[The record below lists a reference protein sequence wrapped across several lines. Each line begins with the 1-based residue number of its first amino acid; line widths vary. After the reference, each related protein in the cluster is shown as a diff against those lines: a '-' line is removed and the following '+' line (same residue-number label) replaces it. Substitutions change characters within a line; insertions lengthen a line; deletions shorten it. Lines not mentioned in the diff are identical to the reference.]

1 MRSTRSSS
9 RSDSSVGCA
18 ATPDRSSLPPPSPKF
33 PRTLRKSPRALR
45 GSDVTLRQLKEEDM
59 RLPDQ
64 SDWASAEIQRSF
76 ELRTRDRERKLLSKI
91 EAALKRIEDGSYGYC
106 EETQE
111 PIGIRRLEARP
122 IATLSIEAQE
132 RHERRERAYRE
143 D

>member
-1 MRSTRSSS
+1 M
-9 RSDSSVGCA
+9 SDTISNDYRP
-18 ATPDRSSLPPPSPKF
+18 TEDEPYMN
-33 PRTLRKSPRALR
+33 PRQAEYFRRKLLQWREDILR

-91 EAALKRIEDGSYGYC
+91 EAALKRIEEGSYGYC

-111 PIGIRRLEARP
+111 PIGVRRLEARP

-143 D
+143 E